1 MGILGLKKAN
11 CKNCYKCIREC
22 PVKAIEFKEH
32 QAQIIDDACLLCGR
46 CVVVCPQGAKYVR
59 DDTGIVKRMIKS
71 GKKVVASVAPSFLA
85 SFDVEGI
92 GGAGAG
98 AKGAGL
104 FRCGGDGGGRLYGE
118 NRV

>member
-1 MGILGLKKAN
+1 M
-11 CKNCYKCIREC
+11 
-22 PVKAIEFKEH
+22 KAIDSRSIRRRSSTMPVCS
-32 QAQIIDDACLLCGR
+32 AADV
-46 CVVVCPQGAKYVR
+46 VVVCPQGAKYVR

-92 GGAGAG
+92 GGLELALKELGFFA
-98 AKGAGL
+98 AEET
-104 FRCGGDGGGRLYGE
+104 GGGRLYGE